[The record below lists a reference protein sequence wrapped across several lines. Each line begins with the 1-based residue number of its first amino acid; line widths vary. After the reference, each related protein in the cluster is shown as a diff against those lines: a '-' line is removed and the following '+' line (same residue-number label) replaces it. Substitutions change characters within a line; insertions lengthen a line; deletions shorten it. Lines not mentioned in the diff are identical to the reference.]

1 MPRSRS
7 AAILFVASIVLLG
20 AALLVAASDP
30 GQKLFPAKAISSVG
44 PVAKPLGNA
53 VAYGFVQYDGSLRS
67 SSGNITVAWDGT
79 KNRYTIQIAGVTYQG
94 GTYITLVTADGN
106 GGIYLP
112 CTNDDNGALVVRM
125 GRITGEP
132 GIQAAFQFVTYKIS

>member
-1 MPRSRS
+1 MSQSRS
-7 AAILFVASIVLLG
+7 VAVLFIAAIVLFG
-20 AALLVAASDP
+20 AALLVAGSGP
-30 GQKLFPAKAISSVG
+30 GQKIVATKAVG
-44 PVAKPLGNA
+44 TFGPIAKPLGNA
-53 VAYGFVQYDGSLRS
+53 VAFGFVQFDGSLRA
-67 SSGNITVAWDGT
+67 SSGNIKVEWDGT